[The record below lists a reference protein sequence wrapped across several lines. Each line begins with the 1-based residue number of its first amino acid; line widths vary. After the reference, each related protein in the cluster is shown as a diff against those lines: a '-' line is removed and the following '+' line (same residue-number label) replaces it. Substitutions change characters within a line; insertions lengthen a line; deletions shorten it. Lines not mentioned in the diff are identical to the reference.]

1 MNFKI
6 KIYTSNIFVAI
17 SATQL
22 DITSCVPIKL
32 KTLSPVPGKK
42 SLFCENLILTPS
54 YLLCNSAITDP
65 LFPIIEPVTIYYDY
79 YIVLYYIYF
88 SNIPA
93 DGHKNFINNSFDSK
107 PSTFSDEKDLYNFD
121 KI

>member
-79 YIVLYYIYF
+79 YIVLLYIF
-88 SNIPA
+88 
-93 DGHKNFINNSFDSK
+93 
-107 PSTFSDEKDLYNFD
+107 
-121 KI
+121 